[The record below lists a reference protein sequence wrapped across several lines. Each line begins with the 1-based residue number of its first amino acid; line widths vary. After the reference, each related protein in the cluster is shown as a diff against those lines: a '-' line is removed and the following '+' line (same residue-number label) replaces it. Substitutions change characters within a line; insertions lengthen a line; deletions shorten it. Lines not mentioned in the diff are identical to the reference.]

1 MCLKLKPMRCS
12 ARSKNSCRSATPLQA
27 PVRRAVAALART
39 RHAIEDIG
47 VQLDEILDHVQ
58 TGKVLRSSA
67 PDRLRASANEAR
79 AAMASLNDFSDLYG

>member
-1 MCLKLKPMRCS
+1 MRCS
-12 ARSKNSCRSATPLQA
+12 ARSKNSCRSATPLHA
-27 PVRRAVAALART
+27 PVPVRRAVAALART

-58 TGKVLRSSA
+58 TGKVLRSGA